1 MFHQITRNV
10 LIMHFGECVGF
21 IEVLPASLNLAVSL
35 RAVGI
40 SPDPSAD
47 TSSVL
52 FTHSFLLLHARIC
65 FILFFSFLR
74 LFLKLPNSCHSS
86 WLKDV
91 ALSPVNLNPS
101 LIFGEAC
108 GAQSAWPRFF
118 CCFFFKLD
126 FSPWCLKKFQN
137 SCPSPL
143 TLLHFRS
150 RLLYPFKSV
159 ASALQRTLVT
169 LPQSSGMCSATSSLF
184 ISCHDM

>member
-1 MFHQITRNV
+1 MFTQELLDCKNASEVEPGASAFLILSSAKMQSCITCTCCSQMFHQITRNV

-126 FSPWCLKKFQN
+126 FSP
-137 SCPSPL
+137 
-143 TLLHFRS
+143 
-150 RLLYPFKSV
+150 
-159 ASALQRTLVT
+159 
-169 LPQSSGMCSATSSLF
+169 
-184 ISCHDM
+184 